1 MQTKTERLSWHSE
14 YFFGRESS
22 VSQLKYCF
30 SVLLISWLGPE
41 KPGTRQP
48 LSSLPLAYHHLLVC
62 LFSPFSLFHA
72 LAFKPF
78 ISPPFIPILSVY
90 CICRPRS
97 RGYCFAFYYSAHR
110 RKSPSRS
117 ESDRRNPAVH
127 SRRPLLLLAVSR
139 PTW

>member
-1 MQTKTERLSWHSE
+1 MQTKTERLSWHSQ

-22 VSQLKYCF
+22 ASQLKYCF

-78 ISPPFIPILSVY
+78 ISPPFIPIFSVH

-97 RGYCFAFYYSAHR
+97 RAIVSHFTIQLTDEKASAEPSQITETQLFTVDGRFFY
-110 RKSPSRS
+110 
-117 ESDRRNPAVH
+117 
-127 SRRPLLLLAVSR
+127 
-139 PTW
+139 